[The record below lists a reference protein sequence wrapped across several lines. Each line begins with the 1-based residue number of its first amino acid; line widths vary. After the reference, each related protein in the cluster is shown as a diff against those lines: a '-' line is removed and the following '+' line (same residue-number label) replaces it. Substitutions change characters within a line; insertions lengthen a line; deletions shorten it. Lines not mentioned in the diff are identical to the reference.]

1 MTARTTRAERAH
13 MPLAKE
19 VVRAAALEHGVCI
32 RPVSLR
38 RTDIATGEVEI
49 VDVPCGATLAS
60 VCPPCAE
67 RKRQLRMAQ
76 CREGWHLTDEPD
88 LEADDPNETQ
98 RWLVELRADATRD
111 HDQAADA
118 GEREQLGA
126 DLAALD
132 DEITRSG
139 VRGNVDPDKAKRRA
153 RSTRRRQDAADLPRR
168 PVEARTVGKAYTAP
182 DGTTFRPSLFVTLTL
197 PSYGRVRSDGTPVDP
212 ASYDYRRAARD
223 ALHFSKLV
231 DRFVQNLRRLVGFD
245 VQYFAA
251 VEPQRRLAPHVHLA
265 IRGTV
270 SRAELRQ
277 VAAATYH
284 QVWWPPCDE
293 PVYDGDAAPVWDA
306 DLGAYVDPASDTVL
320 PTWDEAL
327 DDLDADEPAKPVHV
341 ARFGVQVDAKGVLVG
356 SDDAKRCIRYLAK
369 YLNKSAHECHEP
381 QNETERAH
389 VDRLMDALKF
399 EPCSPA
405 CANWLCYGIQPKNAR
420 DGMRP
425 GHCKAKAHRRTHL
438 GYGGRRV
445 LVSRKWS
452 GKTLADHKHER
463 RAWVLDLIGE
473 TADNGGDAERFL
485 WEHVRPSDPDVPSIS
500 HRLLRAVAERQRWR
514 AALDAA
520 KQQADGPPINSATAG
535 RAA

>member
-1 MTARTTRAERAH
+1 MSPSTRAERAR

-32 RPVSLR
+32 RPIALR
-38 RTDIATGEVEI
+38 RTDMVTGQTEI
-49 VDVPCGATLAS
+49 IDVPCGATLAS
-60 VCPPCAE
+60 VCPTCAE

-76 CREGWHLTDEPD
+76 CREGWHLTEEPALDADEPND
-88 LEADDPNETQ
+88 WQ
-98 RWLVELRADATRD
+98 RALVEIRADVTKA
-111 HDQAADA
+111 HDMASGD
-118 GEREQLGA
+118 EREQLGA
-126 DLAALD
+126 DLVALD
-132 DEITRSG
+132 DEITRAG
-139 VRGNVDPDKAKRRA
+139 VRGNVDPDKPNRRT
-153 RSTRRRQDAADLPRR
+153 RSTRRRQDVADLPRR
-168 PVEARTVGKAYTAP
+168 PVEARTVGKAYTGP
-182 DGTTFRPSLFVTLTL
+182 DGKTFRPSLFVTLTL

-212 ASYDYRRAARD
+212 ATYDYRRAARD

-231 DRFVQNLRRLVGFD
+231 DRFIQNLRRLVGFD

-270 SRAELRQ
+270 SRTELRQ
-277 VAAATYH
+277 VAAATYQ
-284 QVWWPPCDE
+284 QVWWPQCDK
-293 PVYDGDAAPVWDA
+293 PAFGDDAAPVWDA
-306 DLGAYVDPASDTVL
+306 DLGIYVNPDTGAAL

-327 DDLDADEPAKPVHV
+327 DDLDADPVHV
-341 ARFGVQVDAKGVLVG
+341 VRFGVQVDAKGVLVG

-381 QNETERAH
+381 VSDAERAH
-389 VDRLMDALKF
+389 VDRLMDELRY
-399 EPCSPA
+399 EPCSPM
-405 CANWLCYGIQPKNAR
+405 CANWLRYGVQPKNAR

-463 RAWVLDLIGE
+463 RAWVLDLLGE
-473 TADNGGDAERFL
+473 MDGGPDSDRYL

-500 HRLLRAVAERQRWR
+500 HRLLRAVAERVRWR
-514 AALDAA
+514 GALDAA
-520 KQQADGPPINSATAG
+520 KARADGQLGDSAITG

>member
-1 MTARTTRAERAH
+1 MSPTTRAERAR
-13 MPLAKE
+13 MPLAKK

-32 RPVSLR
+32 RPIALR
-38 RTDIATGEVEI
+38 RTDVATGQTEI
-49 VDVPCGATLAS
+49 IDVPCGATLAS
-60 VCPPCAE
+60 VCPTCAE

-76 CREGWHLTDEPD
+76 CREGWHLTEEPSLDADEPD
-88 LEADDPNETQ
+88 DWQ
-98 RWLVELRADATRD
+98 RALVEIRADVTKQ
-111 HDQAADA
+111 HDAAGGD
-118 GEREQLGA
+118 EREQLAA

-132 DEITRSG
+132 DEITRAG
-139 VRGNVDPDKAKRRA
+139 VRGNVDPDKPNRRT
-153 RSTRRRQDAADLPRR
+153 RSTRRRKDVADLPRR
-168 PVEARTVGKAYTAP
+168 PVEARTVGRAYTGP
-182 DGTTFRPSLFVTLTL
+182 DGKTFRPSLFVTLTL

-212 ASYDYRRAARD
+212 ATYDYRRAARD

-231 DRFVQNLRRLVGFD
+231 DRFIQNLRRLVGFD

-277 VAAATYH
+277 VAAATYQ
-284 QVWWPPCDE
+284 QVWWPSCDE
-293 PVYDGDAAPVWDA
+293 PVYGDDAAPVWDA
-306 DLGAYVDPASDTVL
+306 ESGSYVDPDSGGAL
-320 PTWDEAL
+320 ATWDEAL
-327 DDLDADEPAKPVHV
+327 DDLDADPAAEPVHV

-381 QNETERAH
+381 ASGAERAH
-389 VDRLMDALKF
+389 VDRLMDELRY
-399 EPCSPA
+399 EPCSPT
-405 CANWLCYGIQPKNAR
+405 CANWLRYGVQPKNASH
-420 DGMRP
+420 GMRP

-463 RAWVLDLIGE
+463 RAWVLDLLGE
-473 TADNGGDAERFL
+473 MDGGPDPDRYL
-485 WEHVRPSDPDVPSIS
+485 WEHVRPGDPDVPSIS
-500 HRLLRAVAERQRWR
+500 HRLLRAVAERVRWR
-514 AALDAA
+514 GALDAA
-520 KQQADGPPINSATAG
+520 KARADGQLEISAITG